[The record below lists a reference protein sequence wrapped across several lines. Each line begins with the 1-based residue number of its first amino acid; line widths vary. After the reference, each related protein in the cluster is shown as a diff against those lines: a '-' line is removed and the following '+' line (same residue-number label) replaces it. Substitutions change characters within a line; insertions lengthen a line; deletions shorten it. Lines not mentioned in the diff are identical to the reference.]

1 MNRLAFLCC
10 ALLTTSVCKAQST
23 AATDTK
29 NASAATRANNQAMS
43 ESLDWENDEDLE
55 FARRG
60 FIDSGEGIVR
70 DAEGNTVWDAQ
81 QFLSMTAAGGEFDTV
96 NPSLWRQ
103 AGLNS
108 IHGLFKVTDGV
119 YQVRGY
125 DLSNLSIIEGET
137 GYIVVDPLITAEV
150 AAAAM
155 ELVFE
160 HLPRKPVVAVIYS
173 HSHADHFG
181 GVRGVVSDEAVASGE
196 TQIIASEG
204 FMDFA
209 VSENVLAGNAMT
221 RRASYM
227 FGSLLPKNPRGG
239 VGVGLGKGIS
249 TGRVTLIEPTDIVT
263 RTPEERVIDGVRFV
277 FMNTPFAEAPA
288 ELMFYLPDHRAFY
301 AAEEANATLHN
312 LYTLRG
318 AEVRDALLWSQ
329 YLDAALEL
337 IDADTDVLF
346 GGHHWP
352 RWGYGTIANYLAKH
366 RDAYRYIHDQTLR
379 LANHG
384 LGMTEIAEQ
393 LTLPDELASQWFNRG
408 YYGTVNHNVKAVYN
422 KYLGWFDGNPA
433 GLHPLPP
440 VAAARRYVKFMGGGD
455 ALLEKARESYAEAD
469 YRWVAEVV
477 NHLVFAEP
485 DNVAARQLQADTL
498 EQLGYQAESG
508 QWRNFY
514 LTAARELRHG
524 VVRGATARTLSP
536 DLIAALSTESIFDY
550 LAVRLNGPAA
560 TGKSLDLQF
569 NFVDDGSAF
578 AVNVENG
585 VLHYRRG
592 RQNPEADVTLNLGR
606 SGFAGLMLAGTPPTA
621 LQSAGLLDIEG
632 DSRVLTELLG
642 LLDSFEF
649 WFNIVTPQSAPGP
662 ASGTIAATE

>member
-1 MNRLAFLCC
+1 MIRRAVICCVLLVSGLCH
-10 ALLTTSVCKAQST
+10 AQSQSGMD
-23 AATDTK
+23 A
-29 NASAATRANNQAMS
+29 NSASAATRANNEAMS
-43 ESLDWENDEDLE
+43 RSLDWANTEDFE
-55 FARRG
+55 FATRG
-60 FIDSGEGIVR
+60 FIHAGEGIVR
-70 DAEGNTVWDAQ
+70 DADGSPVWDIR
-81 QFLSMTAAGGEFDTV
+81 QFSFQGPDTAAPDTV

-103 AGLNS
+103 ARLNS

-181 GVRGVVSDEAVASGE
+181 GVRGVTSDAAVASGE
-196 TQIIASEG
+196 TQVIASEG

-209 VSENVLAGNAMT
+209 VSENVLAGNVMT

-227 FGSLLPKNPRGG
+227 FGSLLPNHPRGG

-249 TGRVTLIEPTDIVT
+249 TGRVTLIEPTDIIT
-263 RTPEERVIDGVRFV
+263 QTPEERVIDGVRFI

-318 AEVRDALLWSQ
+318 AQVRDALLWSQ

-337 IDADTDVLF
+337 IDVDTEVLF

-352 RWGYGTIANYLAKH
+352 RWGYDTIENYLAKH

-384 LGMTEIAEQ
+384 FGMTEIAEQ

-408 YYGTVNHNVKAVYN
+408 YYGSVNHNVKAVYN

-440 VAAARRYVKFMGGGD
+440 VDVARRYVDFMGGGE
-455 ALLEKARESYAEAD
+455 ALLEKARKSYAEAD

-485 DNVAARQLQADTL
+485 DNAAARQLQADTL

-524 VVRGATARTLSP
+524 VTRAATARTLSP
-536 DLIAALSTESIFDY
+536 DLIAGLSNESLFDY

-560 TGKSLDLQF
+560 AGKTLDLQV
-569 NFVDDGSAF
+569 NFTDGGGRF

-585 VLHYRRG
+585 VLHYRRD
-592 RQNPEADVTLNLGR
+592 RQNAMASVTLNLGR
-606 SGFAGLMLAGTPPTA
+606 RGFAALMLADTPAET
-621 LQSAGLLDIEG
+621 LQEAGLLDLEG
-632 DSRVLTELLG
+632 DPQALNEFLG
-642 LLDSFEF
+642 LLDRFEF
-649 WFNIVTPQSAPGP
+649 WFDIVTPHSPQSALG
-662 ASGTIAATE
+662 E